1 MSPALQADA
10 LPSEPPGKP
19 MGGLWFPY
27 FFYHTIS
34 FPRRIGENNSKES
47 YSYSCPLYFRPQHCL
62 KYCKWKVSSSV
73 LHRNAGLQLSP
84 MSALLNNHKFLGNT
98 NHDVCVKLSENVNRY
113 LLSIYYVPGI
123 LDAGN
128 MNKIIK
134 NEQSN

>member
-1 MSPALQADA
+1 
-10 LPSEPPGKP
+10 
-19 MGGLWFPY
+19 
-27 FFYHTIS
+27 
-34 FPRRIGENNSKES
+34 
-47 YSYSCPLYFRPQHCL
+47 
-62 KYCKWKVSSSV
+62 
-73 LHRNAGLQLSP
+73 